1 MHFQVLFPNMKVAVY
16 VSYVSY
22 KNFCSVYYIH
32 IIRIG
37 ADFHVRVMVMVWHHG
52 ETAAKHE
59 TTD

>member
-37 ADFHVRVMVMVWHHG
+37 ADFHVRVMVMV
-52 ETAAKHE
+52 
-59 TTD
+59 